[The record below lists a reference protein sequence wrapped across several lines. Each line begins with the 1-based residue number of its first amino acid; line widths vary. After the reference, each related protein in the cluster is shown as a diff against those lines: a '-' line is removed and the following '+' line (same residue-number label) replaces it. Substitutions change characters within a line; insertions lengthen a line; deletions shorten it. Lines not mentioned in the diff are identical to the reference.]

1 MTEGTEKKTNLVPE
15 PTLYRL
21 PIYLTYLKLA
31 KKDGEKFVSSTK
43 IAQAMG
49 VDSTQVTKD
58 LSHTAIVG
66 KTRVGYEVDSLI
78 DVLETF
84 LRFNTTEYGY
94 VFGAGSLGRAL
105 LLDHGLAQFG
115 FRIKAAFDVDD
126 EKVGLNMGGTTIYHI
141 DDFGR
146 VKQPDVRMGILT
158 VPVGVAQEVADI
170 MVAGGLKAIWNFTSV
185 RLKVPDDVVVQ
196 NTSLYAHLAVIFNRL
211 HANLMTNEQQ

>member
-1 MTEGTEKKTNLVPE
+1 MPSEHDSDSRRPALVPE

-31 KKDGEKFVSSTK
+31 KKEGFKYVSSTK
-43 IAQAMG
+43 IAREMG
-49 VDSTQVTKD
+49 VDPTQVTKD

-84 LRFNTTEYGY
+84 LRFNTVEYGY
-94 VFGAGSLGRAL
+94 LFGAGSLGTAL

-115 FRIKAAFDVDD
+115 FSIKAAFDVNPD
-126 EKVGLNMGGTTIYHI
+126 KIGLNVGGTVIY
-141 DDFGR
+141 DLADFGR
-146 VKQPDVRMGILT
+146 VSKPDVKIGILT
-158 VPVGVAQEVADI
+158 VPVDVAQEVADV

-185 RLKVPDDVVVQ
+185 RIRVPDDVVVQ

-211 HANLMTNEQQ
+211 HAKQ